1 MWIHFS
7 HLFNSDY
14 SGQCRRIDIE
24 SEEQISVQRW
34 LRKIQSD
41 SKRNRP
47 AHGYYQ
53 HVIQQ
58 QVRFFLEYFPSIW
71 SSINRTI
78 CNSFQGTGVGI
89 HIFAGV
95 VLLHIDHTRV
105 NFESEWFAHKGLVA
119 GPSFHIDGQRWRSAH
134 FPARWTMATVPIP
147 VYVFQRIHINGPIS
161 TIPLPE
167 RCFVSAQSAGRTS
180 RHGHYNWGL
189 PLMDVAWIEFLVAI
203 FIHRLHVA
211 GV

>member
-14 SGQCRRIDIE
+14 SGQCRRIDTE

-41 SKRNRP
+41 SERNRSI
-47 AHGYYQ
+47 HGYYQ
-53 HVIQQ
+53 HFIQQ
-58 QVRFFLEYFPSIW
+58 QVSQIFKYFPFIRNLT
-71 SSINRTI
+71 IRTI
-78 CNSFQGTGVGI
+78 CNSFQGTGVAV
-89 HIFAGV
+89 HISAGV
-95 VLLHIDHTRV
+95 VLLHTDHTRV
-105 NFESEWFAHKGLVA
+105 HFESERFAHKGLVA
-119 GPSFHIDGQRWRSAH
+119 GPSFYIDGQCWRSAN

-147 VYVFQRIHINGPIS
+147 VYVFQRIHIHGSIF

-203 FIHRLHVA
+203 FIHWLHVA
-211 GV
+211 GI